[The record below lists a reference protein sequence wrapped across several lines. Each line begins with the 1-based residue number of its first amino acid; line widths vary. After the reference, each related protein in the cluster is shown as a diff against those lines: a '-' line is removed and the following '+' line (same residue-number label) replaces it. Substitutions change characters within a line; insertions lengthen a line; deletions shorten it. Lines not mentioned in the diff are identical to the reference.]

1 MVLKAGYGNLVQA
14 VDAVNL
20 NAAQDPLHPVGYPEV
35 PADAVTAHLHVTLG
49 AGDLRVDM
57 GRAFLYRPNLMYVIQ
72 MLL

>member
-35 PADAVTAHLHVTLG
+35 PADGHAAHLLLTLW
-49 AGDLRVDM
+49 AGDLGVDVL
-57 GRAFLYRPNLMYVIQ
+57 AFLHRANLVYVIQ